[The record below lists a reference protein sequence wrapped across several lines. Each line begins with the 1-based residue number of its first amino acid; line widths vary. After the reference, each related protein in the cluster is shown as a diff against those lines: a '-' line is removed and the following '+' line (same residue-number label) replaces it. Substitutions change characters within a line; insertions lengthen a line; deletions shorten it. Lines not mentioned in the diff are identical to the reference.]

1 MRDMN
6 NVLPTTLEETKLEN
20 NYGVCLSGKNALLA
34 ILYQTLDFNPFIC
47 RDCIVILL

>member
-20 NYGVCLSGKNALLA
+20 NYGVCLSGKKIVARNSLSNAG
-34 ILYQTLDFNPFIC
+34 F
-47 RDCIVILL
+47 